1 MYQMLGLLVC
11 SVAYVVILRLSN
23 KYNIE
28 YMKKNNLNETEYKLH
43 MENKLK
49 NYVPYEPIEYILI

>member
-1 MYQMLGLLVC
+1 MLGLLFC
-11 SVAYVVILRLSN
+11 TAAYIFILKLSN
-23 KYNIE
+23 KHKLE

-49 NYVPYEPIEYILI
+49 SYVPYEPTEYILI